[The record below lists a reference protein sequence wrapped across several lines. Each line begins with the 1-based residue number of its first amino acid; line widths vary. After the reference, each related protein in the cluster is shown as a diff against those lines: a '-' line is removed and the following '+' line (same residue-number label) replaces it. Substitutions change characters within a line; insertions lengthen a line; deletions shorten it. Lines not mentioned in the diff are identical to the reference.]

1 MKSRLPN
8 QVLAKIWK
16 LADVDRDG
24 MLDSDEWALANHLM
38 SLRLD
43 GKQLYEVFGR
53 Q

>member
-43 GKQLYEVFGR
+43 GKLR
-53 Q
+53 N